1 MTHGNSVIHA
11 NGVEFER
18 NAASFTDR
26 FLHDFTEFL
35 KMHMT
40 RNDVDVRVTYGD
52 ERFAEILF
60 LNACCTQKAR
70 CGARSKPF
78 DHV

>member
-40 RNDVDVRVTYGD
+40 RNDVDVRVRYGD
-52 ERFAEILF
+52 PSLTPRR
-60 LNACCTQKAR
+60 TQKVRVRRAVK
-70 CGARSKPF
+70 AF
-78 DHV
+78 